1 MAENTGGR
9 VVFITGA
16 AGGIGKVAV
25 ERFVS
30 EGDKVVLA
38 DLSLEAV
45 QRVID
50 DVHTRYP
57 DAEML
62 PLEVDQSSEESV
74 KAAREAVE
82 AWSGKLDVLAL
93 IGGTVQAV
101 GASVLELTTEE
112 WDRVHNTNLRGVF
125 FASRELVPL
134 LPHDAG
140 ASVIAIASYWGRSGH
155 AFYSSYCTSKAG
167 VISFVQCLAGELADS
182 GIRVNAVA
190 PGNINTGMH
199 QAALASE
206 AVERGISFEEMRDIE
221 WAKIPLKVAGD
232 PKSIADAVYFLSTD
246 NAAYITGATLDV
258 NGGVIFV

>member
-1 MAENTGGR
+1 MAESTTAR
-9 VVFITGA
+9 TVFITGA

-30 EGDKVVLA
+30 EGDRVVLA

-45 QRVID
+45 EKVAD
-50 DVHTRYP
+50 DIRTRYP
-57 DAEML
+57 EAQML
-62 PLEVDQSSEESV
+62 PLAVDQSSEESLR
-74 KAAREAVE
+74 AARTAIEE
-82 AWSGKLDVLAL
+82 WSGSLDVLAL
-93 IGGTVQAV
+93 VGGTVQAV

-125 FASRELVPL
+125 LASRELVPL

-140 ASVIAIASYWGRSGH
+140 ASVVAVASYWGRSGH

-167 VISFVQCLAGELADS
+167 VISFVQCLAGELADA

-221 WAKIPLKVAGD
+221 WAKIPLKVAGP
-232 PKSIADAVYFLSTD
+232 PKSIADAIYFLASD
-246 NAAYITGATLDV
+246 NAAYMTGATVDV

>member
-1 MAENTGGR
+1 MAESTGGR
-9 VVFITGA
+9 AVFITGA
-16 AGGIGKVAV
+16 AGGIGRVTV
-25 ERFVS
+25 ERFVA
-30 EGDKVVLA
+30 EGDRVALA

-45 QRVID
+45 QKVADEIRQS
-50 DVHTRYP
+50 YP
-57 DAEML
+57 DADLL
-62 PLEVDQSSEESV
+62 PLEVDVSSEESL
-74 KAAREAVE
+74 KAARAAVE
-82 AWSGKLDVLAL
+82 EWSGTLDVIAL
-93 IGGTVQAV
+93 VGATVQAF

-134 LPHDAG
+134 LPADSG
-140 ASVIAIASYWGRSGH
+140 ASLVAVASYWGRSGH

-167 VISFVQCLAGELADS
+167 VISFVQCLAGELADK

-206 AVERGISFEEMRDIE
+206 AEERGISFEEMKAIE
-221 WAKIPLKVAGD
+221 WAKIPLKVAGP
-232 PKSIADAVYFLSTD
+232 PKSIADAIWFLASD
-246 NAAYITGATLDV
+246 NASYMTGATVDV